1 MSDTFCNAVGILY
14 DRIQPLGAT
23 LIGEFPAE
31 GYSYDHSEASAP
43 GGMMRGMV
51 LDEVN
56 HPELTPQRLSLWA
69 DELKKQ
75 T

>member
-1 MSDTFCNAVGILY
+1 MARKTEKD
-14 DRIQPLGAT
+14 
-23 LIGEFPAE
+23 
-31 GYSYDHSEASAP
+31 SYDHSEASAP

-75 T
+75 M